1 VHSERLDGA
10 GGVRPTRR
18 SATRTPPP
26 GTMKR
31 SPSLPAGASSRRH
44 AVANRQLAAV
54 PRTPD
59 RISPLNKADASSSSA
74 KSSRANDRRV
84 RVFRGQAHG
93 HPRSEPL
100 KCRRWQSS
108 WRYPGSEH
116 LSLPVTSKSASPND
130 PPDLAS
136 PPPILSWIDVFSVT
150 LALCAGGAPAKRLE
164 DSSHRLTRLP
174 VGVLMPWS
182 RSIFAPPP
190 GPMFRLGVA
199 VSIVAAT
206 ASLILPARI
215 MPTAE
220 SATGCCRCS
229 RSVEPLP
236 LVCVDPAIAPA
247 GEARLARDHRG
258 VG

>member
-1 VHSERLDGA
+1 
-10 GGVRPTRR
+10 
-18 SATRTPPP
+18 
-26 GTMKR
+26 MKR

-100 KCRRWQSS
+100 KCRRRQSS
-108 WRYPGSEH
+108 RRYPGSEH
-116 LSLPVTSKSASPND
+116 LSRPVTSKSASPND

-190 GPMFRLGVA
+190 GPMLRLGVA

-236 LVCVDPAIAPA
+236 LACVDPAIAPA
-247 GEARLARDHRG
+247 GEARLVRDHRG